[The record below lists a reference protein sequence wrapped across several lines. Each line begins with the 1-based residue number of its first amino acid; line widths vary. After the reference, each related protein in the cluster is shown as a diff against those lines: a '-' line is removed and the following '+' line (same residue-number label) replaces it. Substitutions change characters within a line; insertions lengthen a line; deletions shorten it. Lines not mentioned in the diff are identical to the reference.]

1 MSRPLLRRLLRPL
14 LLLALLAT
22 TGCQVDVQVGVDVE
36 QDGSGQVSVAVALD
50 EAAAAR
56 VPDLADQLEVEDL
69 VEAGWVV
76 TGPSPEADGRT
87 WVRATKPFSS
97 AEEAGRVLDEITGAD
112 GPFRDLEVRR
122 TSSLL
127 VDEWDLAGTVDLTGG
142 LAGFSDDALRE
153 RLDGTDVGM
162 TEAEIVAVA
171 GRPLDEAVTFQVA
184 VSLPGEI
191 TSSAPAEVGG
201 AAVWQPALGERVALV
216 ATGSRL
222 HTDAVAWFVVAA
234 VAAVALVA
242 VVLLRGSRRR
252 RSRRRRRRGRARVAG

>member
-1 MSRPLLRRLLRPL
+1 MLRRLLRPL
-14 LLLALLAT
+14 LLLALLGA

-50 EAAAAR
+50 EAAAVR

-76 TGPSPEADGRT
+76 TGPSAEADGRT

-97 AEEAGRVLDEITGAD
+97 AEEAGRVLDEVSGAD

-122 TSSLL
+122 TPSLL
-127 VDEWDLAGTVDLTGG
+127 LDEWDLTGTVDLTGG
-142 LAGFSDDALRE
+142 LAAFSDDALRE

-162 TEAEIVAVA
+162 TEAALVAVG
-171 GRPLDEAVTFQVA
+171 GRPLDEAVSFQVA

-216 ATGSRL
+216 ATGSRF
-222 HTDAVAWFVVAA
+222 HTQAVAWFSVAA
-234 VAAVALVA
+234 VLALA
-242 VVLLRGSRRR
+242 LALVVLLRGSRRR
-252 RSRRRRRRGRARVAG
+252 RRSRVRVRG